1 MPTSDDHGA
10 ATLRSRRRHS
20 IRSASITSGKSGY
33 EPLNGAVAGSDTLIE
48 YIKQARRD
56 SSVRA
61 IVLRIDSPGGST
73 TATDVVWREL
83 SIQMRDGGAAV
94 AEAARK
100 NDPAALHKA
109 ADRLESSCTACHS
122 AFRP

>member
-1 MPTSDDHGA
+1 MAYKTAVIGSMA
-10 ATLRSRRRHS
+10 HS
-20 IRSASITSGKSGY
+20 YA
-33 EPLNGAVAGSDTLIE
+33 P
-48 YIKQARRD
+48 ARKVGQKD
-56 SSVRA
+56 PA
-61 IVLRIDSPGGST
+61 
-73 TATDVVWREL
+73 VWREL

-122 AFRP
+122 VFRP